1 MNPNWLK
8 IWDDRYQESGYAYGD
23 QPNEYLKEQL
33 KKFEPKQILFPAEG
47 EGRNAVF
54 AATLGWQT
62 YAFDISEAGRKKA
75 IALAEKQ
82 NVKIDYQVGELSSLK
97 YKDEAFDAIGLIYA
111 HFPADVR
118 VDILATLSRLLK
130 KNGIIIFEAFSKSH
144 LEYVNKDANVG
155 GPKDINMLFSID
167 EIKSY
172 FNDYSII
179 ELVEQEI
186 ELKEGHYHNGIGSVI
201 RFVGRKN

>member
-33 KKFEPKQILFPAEG
+33 KKFEPTKILFPAEG

-62 YAFDISEAGRKKA
+62 HAFDISEAGRKKA

-97 YKDEAFDAIGLIYA
+97 YKDEEFDAIGLIYA

-118 VDILATLSRLLK
+118 VDILATLSKLLK

-172 FNDYSII
+172 FNNYTIL

-186 ELKEGHYHNGIGSVI
+186 ELKEGNYHNGIGSVI

>member
-62 YAFDISEAGRKKA
+62 YAFDISEPGRKKA
-75 IALAEKQ
+75 MALAEKQ
-82 NVKIDYQVGELSSLK
+82 NVKIDYQVGELASLK
-97 YKDEAFDAIGLIYA
+97 YKDETFDAIGLIYA

-118 VDILATLSRLLK
+118 VDILTTLSKLLK

-172 FNDYSII
+172 FNNFTII

-186 ELKEGHYHNGIGSVI
+186 ELKEGNYHNGIGSVI

>member
-75 IALAEKQ
+75 MALAEKQ
-82 NVKIDYQVGELSSLK
+82 NVKIDYQVGELASLK

-118 VDILATLSRLLK
+118 VDILATLSKLLK

-172 FNDYSII
+172 FNNFTII

-186 ELKEGHYHNGIGSVI
+186 ELKEGNYHNGIGSVI